1 MDDQPTQP
9 VRSGSGRF
17 VTNVIWN
24 WLGMLSNIAA
34 AFLLTPYM
42 LRRLGDQRYGMWS
55 LTYSLIEYCWLLE
68 LGFRSATLNFVAF
81 YHAKSDRE
89 TVNSVINTSLLYFT
103 GVGLLVV
110 LLAFLLAPVI
120 PVFFQ
125 VPPALQQEF
134 RSLLVLVGISWG
146 LGAAFLVFQAALEGL
161 QRFDVISRIAIGTNC
176 FRVGAWAWVLAAG
189 HGTLALVGVFI
200 VVQLA
205 SYVCHVW
212 FLNRILGG
220 LRLSMRYFSGTWLR
234 KLSGYGKHAF
244 LATVSS
250 QTVAQTPPLVIGHFM
265 PVAFVG
271 YFNVAT
277 RLLTASISD
286 VVVRVGLVSSPKS
299 AELAA
304 KGDLPGAGR
313 LTLYANRYCLLLIL
327 PLCIVLGVFGRDMLT
342 LWIGADR
349 AAKTMPLLLPLLL
362 GAAVVASQFNSGA
375 VLYGVAGHQGFAK
388 GFAAE
393 AVIGVLA
400 MVAVAPRFGAVGV
413 AWVVGI
419 AGILN
424 RGVLTSWLVC
434 RRLNVSWRQFV
445 TSIYGRP
452 LAVGAGVL
460 GLAWLI
466 RIETGDRR
474 SVILLLAI
482 AALIVLV
489 YAALGLALCVP
500 AEHRTTMLQHLRK
513 IRERFQGISAAE
525 TSRVH

>member
-1 MDDQPTQP
+1 MDDHPTQP

-34 AFLLTPYM
+34 ALLLTPYM

-55 LTYSLIEYCWLLE
+55 LTYSLIDYCWLLE

-81 YHAKSDRE
+81 YHAQSDRE

-103 GVGLLVV
+103 CVGLLVV

-120 PVFFQ
+120 PAFFQ

-134 RSLLVLVGISWG
+134 RSLLVLVGVSWG
-146 LGAAFLVFQAALEGL
+146 LGAVFLVFQASLEGL
-161 QRFDVISRIAIGTNC
+161 QRFDVTSRIAIGTNC
-176 FRVGAWAWVLAAG
+176 FRVGAWAWVLSAG

-205 SYVCHVW
+205 SYVCQVW

-220 LRLSMRYFSGTWLR
+220 LRLSLSYFSFAWMR
-234 KLSGYGKHAF
+234 KLSEYGKHAF
-244 LATVSS
+244 LATVSA
-250 QTVAQTPPLVIGHFM
+250 QAVMQTPPLVIGHFM

-271 YFNVAT
+271 YFNVAN
-277 RLLTASISD
+277 RLLTATISD
-286 VVVRVGLVSSPKS
+286 LVVRVGLVSSPRS

-304 KGDLPGAGR
+304 KQDLPGAGR

-327 PLCIVLGVFGRDMLT
+327 PLCVVLGVFGRDMLT
-342 LWIGADR
+342 LWIGPDR

-362 GAAVVASQFNSGA
+362 GAGVIASQFNSGA
-375 VLYGVAGHQGFAK
+375 VLYGVAGHQGLAK

-419 AGILN
+419 VGSLN

-434 RRLNVSWRQFV
+434 RRLNISWRQFV

-452 LAVGAGVL
+452 LAVGAAVFA
-460 GLAWLI
+460 LAWMI
-466 RIETGDRR
+466 RMETGDGR
-474 SVILLLAI
+474 SLILLLAI

-489 YAALGLALCVP
+489 YAALCLTWCVP
-500 AEHRTTMLQHLRK
+500 QEHRAILFHHFRK
-513 IRERFQGISAAE
+513 FRERLRGSSAKAA
-525 TSRVH
+525 SRVP